1 MDKYKIISIFLAFA
15 LCANLVRLVYV
26 SNQLK
31 AETEHTPAEKMLH
44 LIESRKSVRS
54 FTAQAV
60 TNEQIDTLLHAA
72 MAAPSGHDLRPW
84 KFVVVQKKELLKTLG
99 KQLSNAKMLLDAP
112 AAIIVCGDMSIRNKH
127 NKPSGNWV
135 MDCSAATQN
144 ILLTAEAM
152 GLGAVWTGAYPYE
165 ERMDYVR
172 EILNIPEHL
181 IPLNVIPIGYPAGQP
196 QPKNKYNKAC
206 IQFDSFH

>member
-1 MDKYKIISIFLAFA
+1 MDKYKIISVFLAFA

-31 AETEHTPAEKMLH
+31 EETAQTPAEKMLE
-44 LIESRKSVRS
+44 LIESRKSVRTFKADKIS
-54 FTAQAV
+54 RA
-60 TNEQIDTLLHAA
+60 QIDTLLHAA
-72 MAAPSGHDLRPW
+72 MAAPSGHDMRPW
-84 KFVVVQKKELLKTLG
+84 KFIVVKKKELLKTLG

-112 AAIIVCGDMSIRNKH
+112 AAIVVCGDMSVTNKDG
-127 NKPSGNWV
+127 KPSGNWV

-165 ERMDYVR
+165 DRMDLVR
-172 EILNIPEHL
+172 EVLNLPENL
-181 IPLNVIPIGYPAGQP
+181 IPLNVIPVGYPAGNA
-196 QPKNKYNKAC
+196 QPKDKYDKSRIRYNG
-206 IQFDSFH
+206 F